1 MIEVLHLKKMYGS
14 KTAVDDLSFTV
25 EKNQIYGFLGP
36 NGAGKSTTMNI
47 ITGCLSATEGTV
59 SIGGYDIFEESLK
72 AKSQI
77 GYLPEQPPLYMDMTP
92 KEYLTFVAE
101 AKKIK
106 KISIPAAVDNV
117 MKKTSLTDVKNR
129 LIKNLSKGYKQRVGI
144 AGAILG
150 NPPVVI
156 LDEPTVGLD
165 PKQIIE
171 IRSLIKSLKENHTV
185 ILSSHILAEVN
196 EVCDRILIISGGKL
210 IADDTPENLTNQFAN
225 GARLNVSVRTDAATA
240 KRILSDITNRDT
252 NNSLNM
258 SINSAGE
265 ISSFS
270 ITLKNEDNSLLGYD
284 IRDDIF
290 KSFSRENIS
299 ILEMSIKKATL
310 EQVFIELT
318 SEDITSEADIN
329 SDSDMDIDYGISTD
343 GDSSLGS
350 DENLSAENSLKH
362 NNNNED
368 EWEEITDESDF

>member
-1 MIEVLHLKKMYGS
+1 MIEVIHLKKSYGS
-14 KTAVDDLSFTV
+14 KIAVNDLSFTV

-59 SIGGYDIFEESLK
+59 HIGEYDIFEDSLK
-72 AKSQI
+72 AKSLI

-92 KEYLTFVAE
+92 REYLTFVAE
-101 AKKIK
+101 AKKVK
-106 KISIPAAVDNV
+106 KSSILSAVDTI
-117 MKKTSLTDVKNR
+117 MEKTSLTNVQNR

-225 GARLNVSVRTDAATA
+225 NSKLNVGVRTDKDTA
-240 KRILSDITNRDT
+240 KKILSNIMDKDT
-252 NNSLNM
+252 NNTLNI
-258 SINSAGE
+258 SFKSNGE
-265 ISSFS
+265 ITSFS
-270 ITLKNEDNSLLGYD
+270 IDLNNENNSLLGYD
-284 IRDDIF
+284 IRDDIS

-299 ILEMSIKKATL
+299 ILEMNIKKATL

-318 SEDITSEADIN
+318 SEADNNPESGIGSSPAIAPKEGKKSSSGQTSSPGAD
-329 SDSDMDIDYGISTD
+329 
-343 GDSSLGS
+343 L
-350 DENLSAENSLKH
+350 
-362 NNNNED
+362 NNNNDKNEG
-368 EWEEITDESDF
+368 EEITDESNI

>member
-290 KSFSRENIS
+290 KSFSKENIS

-318 SEDITSEADIN
+318 SETDIN
-329 SDSDMDIDYGISTD
+329 SNSDMNIDYGISTD

-350 DENLSAENSLKH
+350 DENLSAENALKH
-362 NNNNED
+362 NNNNNED

>member
-1 MIEVLHLKKMYGS
+1 MIQVLHLKKMYGN
-14 KTAVDDLSFTV
+14 KTAVDDLSFNV

-59 SIGGYDIFEESLK
+59 SIGGYDIFEEPFK
-72 AKSQI
+72 AKSLI
-77 GYLPEQPPLYMDMTP
+77 GYLPEQPPLYMDMTV
-92 KEYLTFVAE
+92 KEYLSFVAE

-106 KISIPAAVDNV
+106 RVSIPSAVDSV
-117 MKKTSLTDVKNR
+117 MKKTSLLNVQNR

-171 IRSLIKSLKENHTV
+171 IRSLIRSLKENHTV

-210 IADDTPENLTNQFAN
+210 IADDTPENLTSKLAN
-225 GARLNVSVRTDAATA
+225 GSELNVSVRADINTVKSVMDDLQNNVSSKPLAVTFKSTD
-240 KRILSDITNRDT
+240 
-252 NNSLNM
+252 
-258 SINSAGE
+258 E
-265 ISSFS
+265 ISSFT
-270 ITLKNEDNSLLGYD
+270 IPFQDEDNTLKGHD

-290 KSFSRENIS
+290 NAFSKKNIS
-299 ILEMSIKKATL
+299 ILEMNLKKATL
-310 EQVFIELT
+310 EQVFLELT
-318 SEDITSEADIN
+318 SASGE
-329 SDSDMDIDYGISTD
+329 
-343 GDSSLGS
+343 
-350 DENLSAENSLKH
+350 
-362 NNNNED
+362 
-368 EWEEITDESDF
+368 EWEVITDESHF

>member
-1 MIEVLHLKKMYGS
+1 MIEVIHLKKIYGS
-14 KTAVDDLSFTV
+14 NTAVNDLSFTV

-59 SIGGYDIFEESLK
+59 HIGGYDIFEDSIK
-72 AKSQI
+72 AKSLI
-77 GYLPEQPPLYMDMTP
+77 GYLPEQPPLYTDMTP

-106 KISIPAAVDNV
+106 KISIPSAVEYA
-117 MKKTSLTDVKNR
+117 MKKTSIANIKNR
-129 LIKNLSKGYKQRVGI
+129 LIKNLSKGFKQRVGI

-171 IRSLIKSLKENHTV
+171 IRSLIKSLKKNHTV

-196 EVCDRILIISGGKL
+196 EVCDRILIISGGQL
-210 IADDTPENLTNQFAN
+210 IADDTPENLTNRFAKCSS
-225 GARLNVSVRTDAATA
+225 LNVCVRAGETVTRD
-240 KRILSDITNRDT
+240 ILSNIAKNDT
-252 NNSLNM
+252 LNSLDIN
-258 SINSAGE
+258 INSFGE
-265 ISSFS
+265 ISCFS
-270 ITLKNEDNSLLGYD
+270 VNMKNKDNSLSGYD

-290 KSFSRENIS
+290 KAFSAKNIS
-299 ILEMSIKKATL
+299 ILEMSHKKATL

-318 SEDITSEADIN
+318 SETDRDADEVTGTEDI
-329 SDSDMDIDYGISTD
+329 
-343 GDSSLGS
+343 L
-350 DENLSAENSLKH
+350 
-362 NNNNED
+362 NNNDNNE
-368 EWEEITDESDF
+368 EWEEITDESNF

>member
-252 NNSLNM
+252 NNFLNM